1 MAMIRIRVP
10 LVRPLVRCTFKRIL
24 RILPSILLLL
34 FVFSLIFVT
43 LMQIAVIHSH
53 RRTHY
58 VPGRH
63 DGLNAT
69 LFPPTGHTILG
80 MPSLQIPSSATK
92 TVPHKKPDTL
102 RVEAFLDKAAPTLE
116 ANVVIFKNMIGCV
129 RVRRI
134 VDLLGSGIASPR
146 NKVHIVPKWTNEVR
160 LRIANK
166 SVHNS
171 SCCSLDSKHFHR
183 PSCPLQPPLVG
194 RLFTS
199 PASHNQSEVEALLLR
214 SSYMRGR
221 GSWTPK
227 ACAPRHRVAIIIPYR
242 DRLEHLWT
250 LLYTLHPLLQRQ
262 LVEYRIYVVEQFGND
277 TFNKGVLMN
286 AGVREAL
293 RDSDFQCF
301 VFHDVDM
308 IPEDD
313 RNVYSCPPMPR
324 HLSVAVDKFN
334 YTLPY
339 SLLVGGV
346 FSIKLEHFLAVNG
359 YSNLYWGWG
368 GEDDDMGYRIKYRKL
383 EIIRPPEM
391 LGRYTM
397 IKHEHRPESPN
408 AIRSALLR
416 MAKKRSS
423 RDGLNTVKYRV
434 VWRHD
439 LVAYTHLMIDIGN
452 HHRWH
457 FLNGQ
462 RLVINF

>member
-1 MAMIRIRVP
+1 MTFESVIRCSYRKIRKVLNRRLVRRDHCFLLFILLSWIGLVSLIIILMPSKPLKYDIRYQTLLPNDPTQIRKIQSEFNGDIEALRNKAKFNKILDLFVVSPEKELDRVAHCKNFTYLSELQCDDDRIRKF
-10 LVRPLVRCTFKRIL
+10 C
-24 RILPSILLLL
+24 
-34 FVFSLIFVT
+34 
-43 LMQIAVIHSH
+43 
-53 RRTHY
+53 RR
-58 VPGRH
+58 
-63 DGLNAT
+63 
-69 LFPPTGHTILG
+69 
-80 MPSLQIPSSATK
+80 
-92 TVPHKKPDTL
+92 KPCGDP
-102 RVEAFLDKAAPTLE
+102 EF
-116 ANVVIFKNMIGCV
+116 M
-129 RVRRI
+129 
-134 VDLLGSGIASPR
+134 
-146 NKVHIVPKWTNEVR
+146 
-160 LRIANK
+160 
-166 SVHNS
+166 
-171 SCCSLDSKHFHR
+171 
-183 PSCPLQPPLVG
+183 G